1 MFNMAFF
8 KIVAGVTVGVAAYYF
23 VKPYVPFLR

>member
-8 KIVAGVTVGVAAYYF
+8 KIVAGVTVGIAAYF
-23 VKPYVPFLR
+23 IAKPYVPFLR